1 MSILVLIRGE
11 ILSLEPTHQNVWC
24 CRKFGAMDVELL
36 AVVPVLGKRVVRS
49 RRMKRARMRISAS
62 C

>member
-11 ILSLEPTHQNVWC
+11 ILSLEPTHQNICC
-24 CRKFGAMDVELL
+24 CRKFGAMDVELHGCH
-36 AVVPVLGKRVVRS
+36 ASPGGKGHQV
-49 RRMKRARMRISAS
+49 KEDEKGQDEDK